1 MSRASRTAFRWIGA
15 RRCASSSSWK
25 NRLQATGYRLQGRD
39 RALAQGGAPMRD
51 HDKLKVFHV
60 ADRLVIEVYR
70 LTQQFPRHEAFGLV
84 SQMRRS
90 ATSVACN
97 IVEGSTRRSQSDY
110 VRFLEL
116 SLG

>member
-1 MSRASRTAFRWIGA
+1 
-15 RRCASSSSWK
+15 
-25 NRLQATGYRLQGRD
+25 
-39 RALAQGGAPMRD
+39 
-51 HDKLKVFHV
+51 V
-60 ADRLVIEVYR
+60 ADHLVIEVYR

-97 IVEGSTRRSQSDY
+97 IVGGSTRRSQSDY

-116 SLG
+116 SLGSAKELAYQLTIAERLGYLIGIDYETAHAQADEQVRMLAGMIGVLTRARASCL